1 MFFSPTVLSDEY
13 VSNFALSSQMFPLFQ
28 ECLGL
33 IRRLCVEEA
42 VGTELTNK
50 LAENLEE
57 SRSDNKVSVSDI
69 KHIMPGLPAEA

>member
-1 MFFSPTVLSDEY
+1 MASVEY
-13 VSNFALSSQMFPLFQ
+13 VSNFALSAEKFLLFQ

-50 LAENLEE
+50 LTENLEE
-57 SRSDNKVSVSDI
+57 TRSDNKVSGSDA
-69 KHIMPGLPAEA
+69 KHINVGSAH